1 MREDVINYI
10 KTLSLGTFSLSEELP
25 RDDSG
30 VTLYVKNP
38 KTLYVDADQLEQ
50 NPVVQALDGFDLH
63 NEETTVS
70 VYFTADAKT
79 LPANY
84 STLVNSLKL
93 GKDVL
98 PTGGFTNR
106 TVEVQSEYEADL
118 LSTRIDYTFSKLT
131 T

>member
-1 MREDVINYI
+1 MREDVIDYI
-10 KTLSLGTFSLSEELP
+10 KTLSLGTFTLSEELP

-30 VTLYVKNP
+30 VALYIKNP
-38 KTLYVDADQLEQ
+38 KTLYVDADQMAQE
-50 NPVVQALDGFDLH
+50 PIVQALDGFDVH
-63 NEETTVS
+63 NEATTVS

-84 STLVNSLKL
+84 TSLVNSLKL
-93 GKDVL
+93 GRDVL
-98 PTGGFTNR
+98 PTGGFNNR

>member
-1 MREDVINYI
+1 MREDVITYI
-10 KTLSLGTFSLSEELP
+10 KTLSLGTFTLSEELP

-30 VTLYVKNP
+30 VALYIKNP
-38 KTLYVDADQLEQ
+38 KTLYVDADQMAQE
-50 NPVVQALDGFDLH
+50 PIVQALDGFDVH
-63 NEETTVS
+63 NEATTVS

-84 STLVNSLKL
+84 TSLVNSLKL
-93 GKDVL
+93 GRDVL
-98 PTGGFTNR
+98 PTGGFNNR